1 MPREPASRAA
11 YSATRT
17 LTARIAR
24 DPALADP
31 QQCQL
36 KACPCHLH
44 FRVFAAR
51 PKFYYL
57 YGMLKMSKKF
67 FLALA
72 LICAPCLLAQ
82 RAQAQTTTTQRDTI
96 IVLPFEN
103 TTSQRENNWIGASFA
118 DALADLFAHAPGL
131 GVISTDERE
140 LLYQRLRLPLT
151 SSPSRATA
159 IKLAREAKATLVVI
173 GNYSVKQTQTDAKD
187 AAGEEKST
195 LEVSGTASV
204 VRVNEGKLWRKFDFG
219 GAVTNLQRTQ
229 GTLAYQILYLRDD
242 ALTVSLNDIL
252 NLATKVP
259 PRAFESLVK
268 GIMTDDQEKR
278 SAYLQNAVREYTK
291 VRPGEIYPEAEF
303 ELGNLNFR
311 QEKWKDAAEHYA
323 KLKKGDTH
331 YGEAAFYAGLSR
343 WHASDLKGA
352 LEALVPLTSDVP
364 LTGVYNNAGAISL
377 QASLAE
383 KSAEERERLLKQAIT
398 FLERAKQTDP
408 QDALVLYNYSYALVL
423 SGKYMD
429 AANQLRDL
437 LTLKPRDGEIL
448 FLYAKALERA
458 GQTEAATA
466 ADNEARRYLKSYAQY
481 QTEWQKSQSI
491 AAVPMRLAGQFD
503 VAQSISIIDRP
514 PVESATTTD
523 LLERARKLYEAGQDD
538 ELLPELNRV
547 LMVDPQNAEAHLY
560 VGRVYHRRGDL
571 ARAVASLKTALFW
584 SNQKSIDA
592 HILLG
597 RIFFQQGDRG
607 QAMTH
612 ARAALDLDPNNQEAL
627 ALFRQVETGK

>member
-1 MPREPASRAA
+1 M
-11 YSATRT
+11 
-17 LTARIAR
+17 
-24 DPALADP
+24 
-31 QQCQL
+31 
-36 KACPCHLH
+36 
-44 FRVFAAR
+44 FAAR
-51 PKFYYL
+51 ALRLFAARAKFYYL
-57 YGMLKMSKKF
+57 YGMLKMSKNL

-72 LICAPCLLAQ
+72 LICTPLILST
-82 RAQAQTTTTQRDTI
+82 RAQTQAAATTQRDTI

-103 TTSQRENNWIGASFA
+103 TTTQRENNWIGASFA

-131 GVISTDERE
+131 GVVSTDERE

-151 SSPSRATA
+151 ASPSRATA

-173 GNYSVKQTQTDAKD
+173 GTYSVKQTQTDA
-187 AAGEEKST
+187 ASEEKST

-278 SAYLQNAVREYTK
+278 SAYLQNAVREYVK
-291 VRPGEIYPEAEF
+291 ARPGEIYPEAEF
-303 ELGNLNFR
+303 ELGNLYFH
-311 QEKWKDAAEHYA
+311 QHKWKDAAEHYA
-323 KLKKGDTH
+323 KLKKGDAH

-343 WHASDLKGA
+343 WETNDLKGA
-352 LEALVPLTSDVP
+352 LEALVPLTADVP

-383 KSAEERERLLKQAIT
+383 KSAEERARLLKQALT

-408 QDALVLYNYSYALVL
+408 QDALVLYNYAYALFL
-423 SGKYMD
+423 SGKYTD

-466 ADNEARRYLKSYAQY
+466 ADNEARRYLGKPYAQY
-481 QTEWQKSQSI
+481 QTDWQKSQSI
-491 AAVPMRLAGQFD
+491 AAVPTRLAGEFD
-503 VAQSISIIDRP
+503 VAQSIEIKSTPI
-514 PVESATTTD
+514 VETATTTD

-547 LMVDPQNAEAHLY
+547 LMIDPSNAEAHLY

-571 ARAVASLKTALFW
+571 ARAVSSLKTALFW

-597 RIFFQQGDRG
+597 RIFFQQGDRA

-612 ARAALDLDPNNQEAL
+612 ARAALDLDANNQEAL